1 MGHTYCGGAT
11 VAQPLGGGLDGTD
24 PPEMGVP
31 ALLVTGLMGIT
42 SDVTPYEIVGCNDFR
57 WLPQLERDKLVAEW
71 CRLVGKESQVAQIA
85 PSRPQYEKRGER
97 EVARQLGLDRDDVRR
112 AFKVASLTP
121 EAQQAAHD
129 VGLADNRAALL
140 EAASGGQALSL
151 PGKLF
156 HAKMSNTIA
165 ALKIMCTWS
174 VL

>member
-1 MGHTYCGGAT
+1 M
-11 VAQPLGGGLDGTD
+11 AQVGPVSLGGRGKKFCGNL
-24 PPEMGVP
+24 PRNLRAE
-31 ALLVTGLMGIT
+31 
-42 SDVTPYEIVGCNDFR
+42 
-57 WLPQLERDKLVAEW
+57 LPQLERDKLVAEW

-140 EAASGGQALSL
+140 EAASGGQALFL
-151 PGKLF
+151 PGKIVSQ
-156 HAKMSNTIA
+156 KIA
-165 ALKIMCTWS
+165 
-174 VL
+174 